1 MIKAMA
7 AMAACTMLTMTA
19 GASAQTRTTAATMLD
34 RLQIEDLVIDYYSQ
48 LGGEKGPH
56 FGDEYTD
63 DGVLVLGTREVKGR
77 DAIKALYAGIKPA
90 DPSKPRVR
98 MNVLVN
104 NPRITVKGST
114 AHGEF
119 IYTGVMVPDPAKA
132 PEVHEQGR
140 EIDEFVKIKGEWK
153 IKRRQIIN
161 DANAGFGP
169 QLPPPATKPAG

>member
-1 MIKAMA
+1 MRTINTGLGLALGLAMLA
-7 AMAACTMLTMTA
+7 T
-19 GASAQTRTTAATMLD
+19 GAQAKVTAATVVD
-34 RLQIEDLVIDYYSQ
+34 RLQIEDLVMEYYSQ
-48 LGGEKGPH
+48 LGGDKGPN

-63 DGVLVLGTREVKGR
+63 DGVLVLGTREVKGKA
-77 DAIKALYAGIKPA
+77 AIKALYAGIKPA

-104 NPRITVKGST
+104 NPRITVTGNT

-132 PEVHEQGR
+132 PDLHEQGR
-140 EIDEFVKIKGEWK
+140 EIDEFVKVKGEWK

-161 DANAGFGP
+161 DANPGFGAA
-169 QLPPPATKPAG
+169 PPPAAPPKPAG

>member
-1 MIKAMA
+1 MLKMNMGIALSA
-7 AMAACTMLTMTA
+7 AVLIATA
-19 GASAQTRTTAATMLD
+19 VQAKTTAATMLD
-34 RLQIEDLVIDYYSQ
+34 RLQIEDLVIEYYSQ
-48 LGGEKGPH
+48 LGGQKGPD
-56 FGDEYTD
+56 FGNEYTE
-63 DGVLVLGTREVKGR
+63 DGVLVLGAREIKGR
-77 DAIKALYAGIKPA
+77 EAIKAMYAGLKPA

-104 NPRITVKGST
+104 NPRITVTGNT

-140 EIDEFVKIKGEWK
+140 EVDEFVKVKGEWK

-161 DANAGFGP
+161 DANAGFGA
-169 QLPPPATKPAG
+169 PAPSAAKPAG